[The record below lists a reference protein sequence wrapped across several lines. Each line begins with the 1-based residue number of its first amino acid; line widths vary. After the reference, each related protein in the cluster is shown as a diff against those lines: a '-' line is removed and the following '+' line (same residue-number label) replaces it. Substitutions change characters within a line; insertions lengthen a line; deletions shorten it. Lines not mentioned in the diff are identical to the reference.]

1 MPSTSNSFVI
11 SLTER
16 GISLSIASS
25 MTQGV
30 NDLPLNPLS
39 IFSQINEEIPIR
51 NNFRFIRF
59 SFDSRKTKTLNIIYK
74 EEKIMSKNVK
84 NIRVQIAKRAEKEL
98 KDGNYVNLGIGMPTM
113 VANHISDNKK
123 IIMQSENGLLGTG
136 PYPTEEEVDPDL
148 INAGKETVTTIDGA
162 AFFSN
167 AEAFAMIRGEHIDVA
182 ILGGM
187 EVAENGDL
195 ANWMI
200 PGKMIKGMGGAMDLV
215 HGAKRIIVIM
225 EHVTR
230 NGDPKILKEC

>member
-1 MPSTSNSFVI
+1 LLHLFGLNTTHLKSVTTLFVLNREEGNMPSTSNSFVI

-25 MTQGV
+25 MTQGG
-30 NDLPLNPLS
+30 NDLPLNSLS

-123 IIMQSENGLLGTG
+123 IIMQSENGLLGT
-136 PYPTEEEVDPDL
+136 
-148 INAGKETVTTIDGA
+148 
-162 AFFSN
+162 
-167 AEAFAMIRGEHIDVA
+167 
-182 ILGGM
+182 
-187 EVAENGDL
+187 
-195 ANWMI
+195 
-200 PGKMIKGMGGAMDLV
+200 
-215 HGAKRIIVIM
+215 
-225 EHVTR
+225 
-230 NGDPKILKEC
+230 

>member
-74 EEKIMSKNVK
+74 EYNACIIKENKQNIIDQLGILTIHLNHILLIRL
-84 NIRVQIAKRAEKEL
+84 NIR
-98 KDGNYVNLGIGMPTM
+98 
-113 VANHISDNKK
+113 K
-123 IIMQSENGLLGTG
+123 I
-136 PYPTEEEVDPDL
+136 
-148 INAGKETVTTIDGA
+148 
-162 AFFSN
+162 
-167 AEAFAMIRGEHIDVA
+167 
-182 ILGGM
+182 
-187 EVAENGDL
+187 
-195 ANWMI
+195 
-200 PGKMIKGMGGAMDLV
+200 
-215 HGAKRIIVIM
+215 
-225 EHVTR
+225 
-230 NGDPKILKEC
+230 